1 MAFIQT
7 GEYMKL
13 LNLWPQEQEVVQ
25 PQKRLLLEMLLALLL
40 VIVVLL
46 SVGLWF
52 DWRSRNLNLANQQ
65 LKTESAKLQQSR
77 TVEIASNV
85 DMLRVMRQLLA
96 GQLDWMGELPQWLVD
111 QRVHWV
117 STQFDDGGLH
127 LVGVAVDSD
136 AINAMLQAVAA
147 RYTQPPVQVS
157 EIANVNM
164 AGQNVWRFEMHI
176 DSHALRNKVQPALNQ
191 TPLVAPNP
199 AAQENDDS
207 TTTKSSNMGGGHER

>member
-25 PQKRLLLEMLLALLL
+25 PQKRLLLEVLLALLL
-40 VIVVLL
+40 VLAILL
-46 SVGLWF
+46 SVGLWL
-52 DWRSRNLNLANQQ
+52 DWHSRNLNLANQQ
-65 LKTESAKLQQSR
+65 LKAEWTKLQQSR
-77 TVEIASNV
+77 TVEIASDV

-117 STQFDDGGLH
+117 STKFDDGGLH

-176 DSHALRNKVQPALNQ
+176 DAHALRNKVQPALNQ

-199 AAQENDDS
+199 AAQENDDP
-207 TTTKSSNMGGGHER
+207 TTTKSSNVGGGHEQ

>member
-25 PQKRLLLEMLLALLL
+25 PQKRLLLEVLLALLL
-40 VIVVLL
+40 VIAILL
-46 SVGLWF
+46 SVGLWL
-52 DWRSRNLNLANQQ
+52 DWHSRNLNLANQQ
-65 LKTESAKLQQSR
+65 LKAESAKLQQSR

-117 STQFDDGGLH
+117 STKFDDGGLH
-127 LVGVAVDSD
+127 LVGVVVDSD

-176 DSHALRNKVQPALNQ
+176 DAHALRNKVQPALNQ

-199 AAQENDDS
+199 AAQENDDP
-207 TTTKSSNMGGGHER
+207 TTTKSSNVGGGHEQ

>member
-13 LNLWPQEQEVVQ
+13 LNLWPQEQEIVQ
-25 PQKRLLLEMLLALLL
+25 PQKRLLLEILLALLL
-40 VIVVLL
+40 VIAILL

-117 STQFDDGGLH
+117 STKFDDGGLH

-136 AINAMLQAVAA
+136 AINAMLQAVAV
-147 RYTQPPVQVS
+147 RYTDPPVQVS
-157 EIANVNM
+157 EISSVNV

-176 DSHALRNKVQPALNQ
+176 DAHALRNKAQPMLNQ

-199 AAQENDDS
+199 AAQENDDP
-207 TTTKSSNMGGGHER
+207 TTTKSSNVGGGHEQ

>member
-117 STQFDDGGLH
+117 STKFDDGGLH

-176 DSHALRNKVQPALNQ
+176 DPHALRNKVQPALNQ

-207 TTTKSSNMGGGHER
+207 TTTKSSNMGGGHEQ